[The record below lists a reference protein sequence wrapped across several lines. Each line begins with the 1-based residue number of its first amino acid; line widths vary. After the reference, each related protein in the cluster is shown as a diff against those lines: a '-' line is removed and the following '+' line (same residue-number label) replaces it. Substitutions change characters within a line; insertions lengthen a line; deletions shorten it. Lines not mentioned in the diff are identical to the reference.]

1 VRSIRAGV
9 APDLEAEVSW
19 WSADDLHVWALC
31 ALFVYVRGAADRTG
45 EPVDAICQRLAAIH
59 SIELSAHT

>member
-1 VRSIRAGV
+1 MAIHHEQALTMASIAN
-9 APDLEAEVSW
+9 ANAT
-19 WSADDLHVWALC
+19 DLHVWALC
-31 ALFVYVRGAADRTG
+31 ALLVYVRVAADRTG